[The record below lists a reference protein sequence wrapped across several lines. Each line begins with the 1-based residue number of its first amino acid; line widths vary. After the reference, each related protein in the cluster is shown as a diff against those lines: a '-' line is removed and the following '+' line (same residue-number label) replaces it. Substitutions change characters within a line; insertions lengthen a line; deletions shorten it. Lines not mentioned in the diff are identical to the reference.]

1 MLFGVFA
8 SVSICAGYHIFLL
21 VPGVICFFWSVRQDG
36 LKALPASG
44 WALLLLV
51 LIGLISCAV
60 NWDTMQRP
68 VRGLFK
74 LKYFLFGVLGL
85 VALRYVFRRGVPR
98 KVIRGLLHLFFASII
113 ISAAYGL
120 AATFAN
126 FDLVTWQRGSFH
138 RVGGLT
144 HPIRFASGL
153 SIVLP
158 VLLTMW
164 LRRREWG
171 DWFDVRLLT
180 LTLIMGL
187 AGLLIAETRGALVGL
202 MCSLPLVLFF
212 WQPKAGYLA
221 GGVCCVCICLLA
233 AGNLYTNEKGEH
245 LGSFLRGPGSLTS
258 RLSQYKAALYGIQ
271 ERPVLGFGMGG
282 YPQHVPRIKRQHGL
296 KVYPGD
302 TAHSHNTFLEVG
314 VNLGIPSLMVFLAWI
329 FLWVRE
335 TLRRKSV
342 ATICVPPFVL
352 AFVVAGQFEY
362 LLDANNA
369 FLIFFFYALTLCE
382 GRATEN

>member
-1 MLFGVFA
+1 LSKLDLKNIISYSVFVAVVCVLFGIFT

-21 VPGVICFFWSVRQDG
+21 VPGVVCFFWSVRQDG

-51 LIGLISCAV
+51 LLGVISCAV

-85 VALRYVFRRGVPR
+85 VALRYVFNRGVPR

-113 ISAAYGL
+113 ISVAYGL

-126 FDLVTWQRGSFH
+126 FDLITWQKGSFP
-138 RVGGLT
+138 RIGGLT
-144 HPIRFASGL
+144 HTMRFACGL
-153 SIVLP
+153 SMVLP
-158 VLLTMW
+158 VLLTLW

-171 DWFDVRLLT
+171 DWFNVRLLQ
-180 LTLIMGL
+180 LTLMVGL
-187 AGLLIAETRGALVGL
+187 VGLSLTQTRGALVGL
-202 MCSLPLVLFF
+202 ICSLVLVISI
-212 WQPKAGYLA
+212 WCPKAGYLA
-221 GGVCCVCICLLA
+221 GGVYGVCICLLA
-233 AGNLYTNEKGEH
+233 VGNYYTNEKGDY
-245 LGSFLRGPGSLTS
+245 LGSFLRGPGNLTS
-258 RLSQYKAALYGIQ
+258 RLSQYNAVLYGIQ

-296 KVYPGD
+296 REYPGD

-314 VNLGIPSLMVFLAWI
+314 ANLGIPSLMVFLAWI
-329 FLWVRE
+329 CLWVRE
-335 TLRRKSV
+335 NQWQLS
-342 ATICVPPFVL
+342 ACPHLF
-352 AFVVAGQFEY
+352 
-362 LLDANNA
+362 
-369 FLIFFFYALTLCE
+369 
-382 GRATEN
+382 